1 MLLFLIAVVLFAA
14 VALAVWAVVQP
25 PKESIL
31 GQRVRP
37 TTYRESAKEI
47 ALEGSLSQRVF
58 APFARKVGNLLTRFV
73 PQDALRRLEHMLVMA
88 GEPVPMPIFLVFWV
102 GISALGL
109 FFMFYIKVV
118 KPDITT
124 FQLIGLGLGIL
135 PLTMGT
141 PYLILVRR
149 VRSRQKKIIQALPD
163 ALDLMVTCME
173 AGLGA
178 DAAFA
183 KVAEKTSGP
192 ISETFT
198 LYLRQVDLGRPRREA
213 LAYVADRT
221 GVQVLVRLAAAVV
234 QAEAVG
240 TSLGDVLRMQSDDL
254 RVTRREKARQKAMQA
269 PVLMVI
275 PMVVCFLPAMGV
287 VILVPSVLNLFGFLG
302 TLGGG

>member
-1 MLLFLIAVVLFAA
+1 MLFLITVVVFAA
-14 VALAVWAVVQP
+14 VALAVWAVFQP
-25 PKESIL
+25 PKESML
-31 GQRVRP
+31 ARRVRP
-37 TTYRESAKEI
+37 TSFRESARET

-58 APFARKVGNLLTRFV
+58 APFARKVGNLLTRLV

-102 GISALGL
+102 SMAALGVL
-109 FFMFYIKVV
+109 FLLYIKLV
-118 KPDITT
+118 KPDIAP
-124 FQLIGLGLGIL
+124 FQLIGMGLLVL
-135 PLTMGT
+135 PLTIGT
-141 PYLILVRR
+141 PFLILVRR
-149 VRSRQKKIIQALPD
+149 VGNRQKKIIQALPD
-163 ALDLMVTCME
+163 ALDLLVTCME

-198 LYLRQVDLGRPRREA
+198 LYLRQVGLGRPRREA
-213 LAYVADRT
+213 LVYVADRT

-240 TSLGDVLRMQSDDL
+240 TSLGDVLRMQAEDL
-254 RVTRREKARQKAMQA
+254 RMARREKARQAAMRA

-275 PMVVCFLPAMGV
+275 PLVVCFLPAMGV
-287 VILVPSVLNLFGFLG
+287 VIIVPSVLNLMGFLG
-302 TLGGG
+302 SLGGA

>member
-1 MLLFLIAVVLFAA
+1 MLFIITIVVFAA
-14 VALAVWAVVQP
+14 VALAVWAVFQP
-25 PKESIL
+25 RKESIL
-31 GQRVRP
+31 GQRVQP
-37 TTYRESAKEI
+37 VSYRETAREI

-58 APFARKVGNLLTRFV
+58 APFARKIGNLLTRLV

-88 GEPVPMPIFLVFWV
+88 GEPVPMPIFLAFWV
-102 GISALGL
+102 GLAGLGVL
-109 FFMFYIKVV
+109 FLFYVRLI
-118 KPDITT
+118 KPDLTPM
-124 FQLIGLGLGIL
+124 QLMVMIPMVLLFTVG
-135 PLTMGT
+135 M
-141 PYLILVRR
+141 PYLILRRR
-149 VRSRQKKIIQALPD
+149 VGSRQKKIVRALPD
-163 ALDLMVTCME
+163 ALDLLVTCME

-198 LYLRQVDLGRPRREA
+198 LYLRQVGLGRPRREA

-221 GVQVLVRLAAAVV
+221 GVDVLVRLAAAVV

-240 TSLGDVLRMQSDDL
+240 TSLGDVLRMQSEDL

-275 PMVVCFLPAMGV
+275 PMVVCFLPAMAV
-287 VILVPSVLNLFGFLG
+287 VILVPSVLNLFSFLG
-302 TLGGG
+302 GLGG

>member
-1 MLLFLIAVVLFAA
+1 MLFIITIVVFAA
-14 VALAVWAVVQP
+14 VALAVWAVFQP
-25 PKESIL
+25 RKESIL
-31 GQRVRP
+31 GQRVQP
-37 TTYRESAKEI
+37 ATYRETAREI

-58 APFARKVGNLLTRFV
+58 APFARKIGNLLTRLV

-88 GEPVPMPIFLVFWV
+88 GEPVPMPIFLAFWV
-102 GISALGL
+102 GLAGLGVL
-109 FFMFYIKVV
+109 FLFYVRLV
-118 KPDITT
+118 KPDLTPM
-124 FQLIGLGLGIL
+124 QLMVMIPMVLLFTVGMPYIIL
-135 PLTMGT
+135 R
-141 PYLILVRR
+141 RR
-149 VRSRQKKIIQALPD
+149 VGSRQKKIVRALPD
-163 ALDLMVTCME
+163 ALDLLVTCME

-198 LYLRQVDLGRPRREA
+198 LYLRQVGLGRPRREA

-221 GVQVLVRLAAAVV
+221 GVDVLVRLAAAVV

-240 TSLGDVLRMQSDDL
+240 TSLGDVLRMQSEDL

-275 PMVVCFLPAMGV
+275 PMVVCFLPAMAV
-287 VILVPSVLNLFGFLG
+287 VILVPSVLNLFSFLG
-302 TLGGG
+302 GLGG

>member
-1 MLLFLIAVVLFAA
+1 MLFIITLVVFAA
-14 VALAVWAVVQP
+14 VAMAVWAVFQP
-25 PKESIL
+25 PKENVL
-31 GQRVRP
+31 GRRVQP
-37 TTYRESAKEI
+37 NSYRESAKEM
-47 ALEGSLSQRVF
+47 ALEGSMAQRVF
-58 APFARKVGNLLTRFV
+58 APFARKVGNLLTRLV

-102 GISALGL
+102 GLAGLGML
-109 FFMFYIKVV
+109 FLFYMRLV
-118 KPDITT
+118 KPDMTP
-124 FQLIGLGLGIL
+124 FQLIVMGLLVSMAI
-135 PLTMGT
+135 GT
-141 PYLILVRR
+141 PYLILARKVK
-149 VRSRQKKIIQALPD
+149 SRQKKIIQALPD

-173 AGLGA
+173 AGLAA

-198 LYLRQVDLGRPRREA
+198 LYLRQVGLGRPRREA

-234 QAEAVG
+234 QAETVG
-240 TSLGDVLRMQSDDL
+240 TSLGDVLRMQAEDL
-254 RVTRREKARQKAMQA
+254 RMARREKARQAAMRA

-275 PMVVCFLPAMGV
+275 PLVVCFLPAMGV
-287 VILVPSVLNLFGFLG
+287 VIIVPSVLNLMGFLG

>member
-1 MLLFLIAVVLFAA
+1 MLFIITIVVFAA
-14 VALAVWAVVQP
+14 VALAVWAVFQP
-25 PKESIL
+25 RKESIL
-31 GQRVRP
+31 GQRVQP
-37 TTYRESAKEI
+37 VSYRETAREI

-58 APFARKVGNLLTRFV
+58 APFARKIGNLLTRLV

-88 GEPVPMPIFLVFWV
+88 GEPVPMPIFLAFWV
-102 GISALGL
+102 GLAGLGVL
-109 FFMFYIKVV
+109 FLFYVRLV
-118 KPDITT
+118 KPDLTPM
-124 FQLIGLGLGIL
+124 QLMVMIPIVLLFTVG
-135 PLTMGT
+135 M
-141 PYLILVRR
+141 PYLILRRR
-149 VRSRQKKIIQALPD
+149 VGSRQKKIVRALPD
-163 ALDLMVTCME
+163 ALDLLVTCME

-198 LYLRQVDLGRPRREA
+198 LYLRQVGLGRPRREA

-221 GVQVLVRLAAAVV
+221 GVDVLVRLAAAVV

-240 TSLGDVLRMQSDDL
+240 TSLGDVLRMQSEDL

-275 PMVVCFLPAMGV
+275 PMVVCFLPAMAV
-287 VILVPSVLNLFGFLG
+287 VILVPSVLNLFSFLG
-302 TLGGG
+302 GLGG